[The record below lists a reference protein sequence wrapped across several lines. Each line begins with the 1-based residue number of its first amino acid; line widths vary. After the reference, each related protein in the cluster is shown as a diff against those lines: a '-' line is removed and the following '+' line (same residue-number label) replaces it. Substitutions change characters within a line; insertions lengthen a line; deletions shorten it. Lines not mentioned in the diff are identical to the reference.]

1 MDHSD
6 SPWLA
11 DTWRSTSGS
20 RDLSSSSSLSSRLG
34 VDPRDP
40 LDSRRSC
47 NYASC
52 EGTSGWKGEMEC
64 NVLTITP
71 LVIFMTVIS
80 WDPRSPGV
88 PLLPDTSTFYGSLIA
103 EQPSSPQGRPSPQ
116 TPAARHLPS
125 KLAGTSSPWA
135 SSDSLCS
142 RRGLYSPRMSLAP
155 AEFWKAKKKQ
165 GKGDG
170 KSHVREQ
177 MGVGLG
183 VVMWSTDL
191 NQAGYGLNITHKLP
205 LSPSGHRSL
214 SPSTEHSSGCILITA
229 FL

>member
-34 VDPRDP
+34 LDPRDP
-40 LDSRRSC
+40 LEGRRSC
-47 NYASC
+47 NYTSC
-52 EGTSGWKGEMEC
+52 IGTSGLQRGLGEKHS
-64 NVLTITP
+64 VLTITP
-71 LVIFMTVIS
+71 FVVFVFVLMSVIS

-103 EQPSSPQGRPSPQ
+103 EQPSSPPVRPSPQ
-116 TPAARHLPS
+116 TPAARRFPP

-142 RRGLYSPRMSLAP
+142 RRGLCSPRMSLAP
-155 AEFWKAKKKQ
+155 AEAWKAKKKQ
-165 GKGDG
+165 GK
-170 KSHVREQ
+170 
-177 MGVGLG
+177 
-183 VVMWSTDL
+183 
-191 NQAGYGLNITHKLP
+191 YGRKATLRDRW
-205 LSPSGHRSL
+205 GWD
-214 SPSTEHSSGCILITA
+214 
-229 FL
+229 